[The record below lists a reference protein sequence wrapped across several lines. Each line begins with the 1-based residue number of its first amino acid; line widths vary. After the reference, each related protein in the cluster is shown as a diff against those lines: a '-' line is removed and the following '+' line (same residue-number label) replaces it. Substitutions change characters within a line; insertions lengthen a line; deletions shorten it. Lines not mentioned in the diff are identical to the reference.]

1 LGILRG
7 GDFWRCGM
15 GSLRILTDE
24 IRNETFA
31 YRRDGNFWRE
41 VDPEELAGW
50 NDEFDDHTPGYEEEE
65 E

>member
-1 LGILRG
+1 MEVNMSDIRT
-7 GDFWRCGM
+7 
-15 GSLRILTDE
+15 LTDE
-24 IRNETFA
+24 LNNETFT